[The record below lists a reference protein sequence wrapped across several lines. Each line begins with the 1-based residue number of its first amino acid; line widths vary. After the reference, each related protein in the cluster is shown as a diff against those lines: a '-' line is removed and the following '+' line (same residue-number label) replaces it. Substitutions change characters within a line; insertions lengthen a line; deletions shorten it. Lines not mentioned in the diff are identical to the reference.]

1 MCNDFSPAKTRQQ
14 TAKPQKKKK
23 KNVSIPRMDEKKL
36 LTR

>member
-1 MCNDFSPAKTRQQ
+1 MTFLPLKQGDKLQNLK
-14 TAKPQKKKK
+14 KKKK